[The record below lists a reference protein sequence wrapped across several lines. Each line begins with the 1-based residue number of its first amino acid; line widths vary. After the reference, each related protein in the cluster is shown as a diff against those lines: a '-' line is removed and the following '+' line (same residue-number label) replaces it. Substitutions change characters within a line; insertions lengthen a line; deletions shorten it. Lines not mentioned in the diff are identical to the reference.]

1 MSCKILLL
9 AAVLA
14 STCAALAEDATS
26 RYPDGTG
33 DPDATTCRPPMP
45 LPSSRML
52 GPKVCKTNSQ
62 WALLRK
68 TGQDIS
74 ADGSQMIPDPK
85 NSAGAMV
92 TCSATSGGASNGGGG
107 MPVCH

>member
-1 MSCKILLL
+1 MSCKILIL
-9 AAVLA
+9 AAFFA
-14 STCAALAEDATS
+14 SIGAALAEDANS
-26 RYPDGTG
+26 RYPDGAG

-45 LPSSRML
+45 LESSRML

-74 ADGSQMIPDPK
+74 ADGSQIIPDPK
-85 NSAGAMV
+85 NAKGAAMNC
-92 TCSATSGGASNGGGG
+92 TAASGGASNGSGG